1 MNNAVRKYLID
12 LARKRTNQTI
22 TYQKLSDECNL
33 GLYMQEGIH
42 IRSQMGT
49 LLGEISIYEH
59 SNNRPLLSSLVV
71 RLGDNLEGN
80 GFYKL
85 ADELG
90 FGDWRKL
97 KREGIFEIQEIK
109 KCIEFWQNDSNYSK
123 YRNI

>member
-1 MNNAVRKYLID
+1 MNNEVRKFLIE

-33 GLYMQEGIH
+33 GLYMQDGIH
-42 IRSQMGT
+42 IRAQMGK
-49 LLGEISIYEH
+49 LLGDISIYEH
-59 SNNRPLLSSLVV
+59 SNNRPLLSALVI
-71 RLGDNLEGN
+71 RQGDNYEGD

-90 FGDWRKL
+90 FGDWKKL

-109 KCIEFWQNDSNYSK
+109 KCIEFWQNDNNYKK
-123 YRNI
+123 YRDL